1 MAVAAGSV
9 IRFVPYIYLVS
20 PSTCQEVKLRLDVG
34 LQPIDAL
41 DLAQR
46 CLTATFIDSPAEVLG
61 QARLVNLLAMA
72 EDWRFMTEGEIGAFL
87 SRDVLEEAGIRPPD
101 MPEDDG
107 AVEDEKGRDDA
118 D

>member
-1 MAVAAGSV
+1 MAVAVRSI

-46 CLTATFIDSPAEVLG
+46 CLTATFIDSPAEVLD
-61 QARLVNLLAMA
+61 QARLVNLLGMA

-107 AVEDEKGRDDA
+107 AVEDGKGRDDEN
-118 D
+118 